1 MWDKSKDFITRA
13 FTVIFVATI
22 IVWFLQS
29 FSPQLD
35 GRQGPHDE
43 HPRAHRGLDRPGVRT
58 AGFRRL
64 ALRDGA
70 HRGLHGQGDGGLDAV
85 GAVWLHGALL
95 AALTP
100 LSVVSLLVFCLLYT
114 PCVAAIAAIRHELGG
129 RWALGIVAF
138 QCGIAYLV
146 ALLVHVVGALLGF
159 A

>member
-1 MWDKSKDFITRA
+1 MVFA
-13 FTVIFVATI
+13 AAVV
-22 IVWFLQS
+22 VWFLQCFTPALTVAKDAHES
-29 FSPQLD
+29 ILAAIATWIAPVFSPLGFGD
-35 GRQGPHDE
+35 WRITT
-43 HPRAHRGLDRPGVRT
+43 ALI
-58 AGFRRL
+58 AGFMAKEIVVATL
-64 ALRDGA
+64 SVLFGSTA
-70 HRGLHGQGDGGLDAV
+70 Q
-85 GAVWLHGALL
+85 LL
-95 AALTP
+95 ATLTP